1 MLNILPRRQFIF
13 NNRNNIIQQL
23 LRSHNATSAEGEG
36 IITTT
41 QTTCTLANNASGK
54 KNEQRLYIAR
64 HNVGAAQYV
73 VEVVVLKKR
82 NGIINNFC
90 ARTTPRAQ
98 RERGNYNDNTDNMY
112 ARQQCEREGERQL
125 TVDRGRTT
133 PRAQRIILSYSI

>member
-1 MLNILPRRQFIF
+1 MVLSTTFALAQRHERRG
-13 NNRNNIIQQL
+13 R
-23 LRSHNATSAEGEG
+23 EG

-73 VEVVVLKKR
+73 VEVVVLIKR

-90 ARTTPRAQ
+90 ARI
-98 RERGNYNDNTDNMY
+98 NSL
-112 ARQQCEREGERQL
+112 EREMNITREGNGHRKNCLDAQCHLERAVPL
-125 TVDRGRTT
+125 
-133 PRAQRIILSYSI
+133 P